1 MQLPTSTRVAS
12 KFSQMSVEQL
22 QYELQKADREFRSK
36 GQAVQAPTTAQIA
49 ARTDVAVSRSQSS
62 SGSKPVSKW
71 KVVTENSGFREEE
84 PEQDQVAKT
93 EVKEEFFNAEESEAE
108 IPEEPKSESTVEAE
122 VKKEVVEEKVVTLSS
137 SSKRNKVVSF
147 KKREKASANFKERSK
162 DD

>member
-1 MQLPTSTRVAS
+1 
-12 KFSQMSVEQL
+12 MSVEQL

-49 ARTDVAVSRSQSS
+49 ARTDVAVSRSS
-62 SGSKPVSKW
+62 
-71 KVVTENSGFREEE
+71 E
-84 PEQDQVAKT
+84 P
-93 EVKEEFFNAEESEAE
+93 E